1 MYRWRI
7 YLWNVSYAL
16 SKTAH
21 LKHIKQRISVST
33 HSLSVR
39 ASDGASAS
47 RFKLKL
53 ESIGYRLLY
62 LTSFLK
68 TLDIKLV
75 TCLEQ
80 IVLSTFSETV
90 QSPAWYF
97 FQMCSFQT
105 TVNRYKWYC
114 LVPYHYKKIDRY
126 IVQTRYTAQPYDD
139 TLKGYCLKLCPEDKQ
154 SFLRVWNDMGVSD
167 SW

>member
-1 MYRWRI
+1 MHFCSDSNMEISPWLSNIYRWRI
-7 YLWNVSYAL
+7 YLWNVSYAVR
-16 SKTAH
+16 KTAH

-90 QSPAWYF
+90 QSSAWYF
-97 FQMCSFQT
+97 FQISDFFRFLNVFSFQT
-105 TVNRYKWYC
+105 TVNRYKWYY
-114 LVPYHYKKIDRY
+114 LVLYR
-126 IVQTRYTAQPYDD
+126 
-139 TLKGYCLKLCPEDKQ
+139 
-154 SFLRVWNDMGVSD
+154 
-167 SW
+167 